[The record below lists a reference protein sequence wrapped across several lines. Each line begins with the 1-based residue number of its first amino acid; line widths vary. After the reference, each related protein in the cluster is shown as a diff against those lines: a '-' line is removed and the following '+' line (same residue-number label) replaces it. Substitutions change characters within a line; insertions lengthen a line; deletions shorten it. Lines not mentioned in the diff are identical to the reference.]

1 MRICYPENLK
11 MSIDSL
17 TERAKAFVLALF
29 CVAYTKLKAGNPFLN
44 GID

>member
-11 MSIDSL
+11 MSFDSL
-17 TERAKAFVLALF
+17 TERAKAFVFALF
-29 CVAYTKLKAGNPFLN
+29 CVVYAKLKARHPFLN